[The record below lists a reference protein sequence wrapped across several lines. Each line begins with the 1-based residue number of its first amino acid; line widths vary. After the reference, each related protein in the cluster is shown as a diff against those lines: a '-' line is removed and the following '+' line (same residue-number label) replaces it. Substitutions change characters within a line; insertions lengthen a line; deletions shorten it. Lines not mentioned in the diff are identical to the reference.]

1 MNQPIKVDKAIKNR
15 GKGECKMWV
24 ITVFEKMNVRIF
36 EYLDKDEA
44 LLALQQFGQ
53 NALLSYTN

>member
-1 MNQPIKVDKAIKNR
+1 
-15 GKGECKMWV
+15 MWV

-36 EYLDKDEA
+36 EYQDKDEA
-44 LLALQQFGQ
+44 LLALQQFDQ

>member
-1 MNQPIKVDKAIKNR
+1 
-15 GKGECKMWV
+15 MWV

-36 EYLDKDEA
+36 EYQDKSEA
-44 LLALQQFGQ
+44 LLALQQLGQ

>member
-1 MNQPIKVDKAIKNR
+1 MFQRIYELKII
-15 GKGECKMWV
+15 GKEEYKMWV

-36 EYLDKDEA
+36 EYQDKGEA
-44 LLALQQFGQ
+44 LLALKQFDQ

>member
-1 MNQPIKVDKAIKNR
+1 MERKNAKC
-15 GKGECKMWV
+15 GY

-36 EYLDKDEA
+36 EYHNKDEA
-44 LLALQQFGQ
+44 LLALQQFDQ